1 MDAGSQ
7 TTEEVMTCFMCKGT
21 VQEGP
26 STFTADMDGCIVV
39 IKNVP
44 SYICSQC
51 GETSYSDK
59 VARRLE
65 QIIQSITD
73 SASAE
78 IAVVSYS
85 EKAA

>member
-1 MDAGSQ
+1 
-7 TTEEVMTCFMCKGT
+7 MTCFMCKGRLE
-21 VQEGP
+21 EGF
-26 STFTADMDGCIVV
+26 STFTADMGGCIVV

-44 SYICSQC
+44 SRVCGQC
-51 GETSYSDK
+51 GESSYSDT

-65 QIIQSITD
+65 QIVHSLMD

-85 EKAA
+85 DKAA

>member
-1 MDAGSQ
+1 MN
-7 TTEEVMTCFMCKGT
+7 CFMCKGK
-21 VQEGP
+21 VREGF
-26 STFTADMDGCIVV
+26 STFTADMGGCIIV

-44 SYICSQC
+44 SRVCEQC
-51 GETSYSDK
+51 GESSYSDE

-65 QIIQSITD
+65 QIVHNLTG
-73 SASAE
+73 SAAAE

>member
-1 MDAGSQ
+1 MI
-7 TTEEVMTCFMCKGT
+7 CFMCKGT
-21 VQEGP
+21 LQDGF
-26 STFTADMDGCIVV
+26 STFTADMDGCIVI

-44 SYICSQC
+44 SRICTQC
-51 GETSYSDK
+51 GESSYSNE

-65 QIIQSITD
+65 QIVHGITN

-78 IAVVSYS
+78 IAVVVYS

>member
-1 MDAGSQ
+1 MGN
-7 TTEEVMTCFMCKGT
+7 
-21 VQEGP
+21 
-26 STFTADMDGCIVV
+26 CIVV

-44 SYICSQC
+44 SRVCSQC
-51 GETSYSDK
+51 GETSYNDE

-65 QIIQSITD
+65 QIVHSLMD
-73 SASAE
+73 SAAAE

>member
-1 MDAGSQ
+1 MAI
-7 TTEEVMTCFMCKGT
+7 EKNMTCFMCKGN
-21 VQEGP
+21 VQDGS
-26 STFTADMDGCIVV
+26 STFTADMGNCIVV

-44 SYICSQC
+44 SRVCSQC
-51 GETSYSDK
+51 GEASYNDE

-65 QIIQSITD
+65 QIVYSLID
-73 SASAE
+73 STAAE

>member
-1 MDAGSQ
+1 
-7 TTEEVMTCFMCKGT
+7 MTCFMCKGS
-21 VQEGP
+21 VGEGF
-26 STFTADMDGCIVV
+26 STFTADMGSCIVV

-44 SYICSQC
+44 SRVCGQC
-51 GETSYSDK
+51 GEASYSDE

-65 QIIQSITD
+65 QIVHSLTD

>member
-1 MDAGSQ
+1 
-7 TTEEVMTCFMCKGT
+7 MCKGN
-21 VQEGP
+21 VKDGF
-26 STFTADMDGCIVV
+26 STFTADMGDCIVV

-44 SYICSQC
+44 SRVCGQC
-51 GETSYSDK
+51 GEASYSDE

-65 QIIQSITD
+65 QIVHNLTD

>member
-1 MDAGSQ
+1 
-7 TTEEVMTCFMCKGT
+7 MCKGN
-21 VQEGP
+21 VKDGY
-26 STFTADMDGCIVV
+26 STFTADMGDCIVV

-44 SYICSQC
+44 SRVCGQC
-51 GETSYSDK
+51 GEASYSDE

-65 QIIQSITD
+65 QIVHNLMD
-73 SASAE
+73 SAAAE

>member
-1 MDAGSQ
+1 
-7 TTEEVMTCFMCKGT
+7 MTCFMCKGN
-21 VQEGP
+21 VNEGF
-26 STFTADMDGCIVV
+26 STFTADVGNCIIV

-44 SYICSQC
+44 SRVCGQC
-51 GETSYSDK
+51 GEASYSDE

-65 QIIQSITD
+65 QIVHNLTD
-73 SASAE
+73 SAAAE